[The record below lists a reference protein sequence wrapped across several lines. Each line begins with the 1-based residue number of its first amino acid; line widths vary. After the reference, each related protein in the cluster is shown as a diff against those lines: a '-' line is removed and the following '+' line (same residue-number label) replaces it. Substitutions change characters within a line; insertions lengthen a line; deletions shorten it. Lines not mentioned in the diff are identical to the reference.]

1 MTCDLILSSGFC
13 RYFPSIFA
21 TNHFTLILT
30 FSPRGRRGLTV
41 AVFVAIL
48 DELSAVS
55 SQLSAYRSCHSLP
68 FVNLGTFGF
77 NPSLGRR
84 EIPIL

>member
-55 SQLSAYRSCHSLP
+55 SQLSAYRIKWEE
-68 FVNLGTFGF
+68 
-77 NPSLGRR
+77 RR
-84 EIPIL
+84 YLRYFPIK